1 MGAPPGR
8 EHICQGRCDMASG
21 VMLFVTCTCTCAL
34 LPRSVPPPLS
44 GRRKVVLGAALSAV
58 ANEPASANDLQD
70 RTGWSAGRDANLEKM
85 NARYEEKEALCAGR
99 RAVDLQERGELSNL
113 DMTWDPPCYI
123 SGYYEVLAAGAILG
137 GLKLGQVAE
146 ERKESKAASQLV
158 EAAAAREDAPDAP
171 KTGSRSDQSNLRMQL
186 DDEEIER
193 KLASMRRRGP
203 YGPRPER
210 PSKPLGL
217 ELANLLDSALGLEF
231 AAVLFAC
238 AAVLLSLAVGPLIN
252 RL

>member
-1 MGAPPGR
+1 MT
-8 EHICQGRCDMASG
+8 SG
-21 VMLFVTCTCTCAL
+21 VMLFVTCTCVL
-34 LPRSVPPPLS
+34 LPRSVPPPLT

-85 NARYEEKEALCAGR
+85 NARYKEKEALCAGR
-99 RAVDLQERGELSNL
+99 RAVDLQMRGELSNL

-158 EAAAAREDAPDAP
+158 EAAAASQLVEAASAAREDAPDAP
-171 KTGSRSDQSNLRMQL
+171 KTGYRSAQRNLRMQL

-210 PSKPLGL
+210 PPKPLGL